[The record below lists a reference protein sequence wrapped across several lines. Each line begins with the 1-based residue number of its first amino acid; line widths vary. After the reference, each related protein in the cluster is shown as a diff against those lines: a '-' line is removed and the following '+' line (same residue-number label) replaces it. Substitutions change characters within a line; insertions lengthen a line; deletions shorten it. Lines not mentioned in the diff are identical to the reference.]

1 MSDTKQF
8 VVSISRAHKV
18 AERLSQLAQEAGETA
33 KKAYLNTRVDGY
45 AGDAQATALDLLAT
59 KADDALEAHA
69 GYGKAL
75 ADVRTAIA
83 VANAKQGIN
92 ALLSELEAVNRRT
105 KLLKDIVGGQR
116 TEMVAPN
123 ALEGYKAV
131 GGSEAM
137 RYRGEEAPGRIHV
150 RLLDAEQLA
159 EIQAQLDS
167 LKVRAFAL
175 SDQIADAN
183 RATVEVVMGEALAKE
198 VGLV

>member
-123 ALEGYKAV
+123 ALEGYKA
-131 GGSEAM
+131 GSEAM